1 MLEIILL
8 YFLCKSIGDVITNKG
23 RISIGYQVMAV
34 AMWFGGE
41 FFAVFAYVVYLVVAG
56 TDPNQVFDL
65 TAWIVA
71 LCGGGL
77 GGGCAYLIAQAMPP
91 APDPTLEQ
99 VMGGFGGSGAVPPQ
113 ADTSYDPVEDFSN
126 LSTAKY
132 MQNYPQG

>member
-34 AMWFGGE
+34 VMWFGGE
-41 FFAVFAYVVYLVVAG
+41 FFAVFAYVFYLLVSGAE
-56 TDPNQVFDL
+56 PNQVFDL
-65 TAWIVA
+65 SAWIVA

-77 GGGCAYLIAQAMPP
+77 GGGFAYLIAQAMPP
-91 APDPTLEQ
+91 APDPTMEQ
-99 VMGGFGGSGAVPPQ
+99 VMGGFGGTGALPAQ
-113 ADTSYDPVEDFSN
+113 ADTSYDPVEEFSN